1 MPAESHVLSAFERLL
16 HLKRYP
22 LFIGLPPAD
31 LALVAEYGRE
41 RFFPKGAVL
50 LREGEPVA
58 SVYIVV
64 DGEVSIRRAGRVIGR
79 AARGAGVGGLGFLAR
94 ETDGAEAVAEANTL
108 ALEWDADAML
118 ELFEDHF
125 SILHHMLRSVCRDLV
140 HLQIKSGCE
149 WMPQDAARPSSLP
162 LDRPLDL
169 VERIFF
175 LRRSAPFLH
184 GSINALAELSRAVVE
199 MRFDPG
205 THLWDE
211 GDTGPSV
218 QLIMEGTVRCRASTG
233 CEFTA
238 GAGFPLGVVEAMAEL
253 PRWHDAV
260 TETRLVTL
268 QGNVE
273 AMLDVFEDNF
283 DMAMDYLAAMAKAL
297 SLISQRVTGTYQTS
311 LGAFYY
317 GYGGQTEPTPAVP

>member
-1 MPAESHVLSAFERLL
+1 LPAESHVLTAFERLL

-31 LALVAEYGRE
+31 LALLAESGRE
-41 RFFPKGAVL
+41 RFFPKGAAL

-58 SVYIVV
+58 SVFLVV
-64 DGEVSIRRAGRVIGR
+64 DGEVSIRRGGRVIGR

-94 ETDGAEAVAEANTL
+94 DTDGAEAVAEADTL
-108 ALEWDADAML
+108 ALEWDADAAL

-140 HLQIKSGCE
+140 HLQIESGCQ
-149 WMPQDAARPSSLP
+149 WFPQGPLQQSSLP

-169 VERIFF
+169 VERILF
-175 LRRSAPFLH
+175 LRKSPPFAH
-184 GSINALAELSRAVVE
+184 CSINALAELSRAVLE

-205 THLWDE
+205 TRLWNE
-211 GDTGPSV
+211 GETGPSV

-238 GAGFPLGVVEAMAEL
+238 GAGFPLGAVEAVAEL

-283 DMAMDYLAAMAKAL
+283 DMAMDYMAAMAKAL
-297 SLISQRVTGTYQTS
+297 ASISQKLTGSHRTN
-311 LGAFYY
+311 LGAVYY
-317 GYGGQTEPTPAVP
+317 GAQAEVVNG